1 VQRFGH
7 RRRNE
12 RGASAV
18 EFALVVP
25 VLALLVFGM
34 CEFGIAFNNLNSIRQ
49 GTREGAR
56 QAVVANF
63 GTNSACSL
71 TGAPSNTELRQLM
84 CLTKDRVQLSNTTNT
99 RVKLLFE
106 GDYEPGNSIR
116 LCTMYPLSS
125 VTGMFSPLLNGR
137 VLTTEVEMRVEQI
150 DEDLVAGQ
158 ETALSGQS
166 WSFCG

>member
-1 VQRFGH
+1 M
-7 RRRNE
+7 
-12 RGASAV
+12 

-34 CEFGIAFNNLNSIRQ
+34 CEFGIGFNNLNSLRQ

-63 GTNSACSL
+63 GGDSTCTI
-71 TGAPSNTELRQLM
+71 TGAPSNSELRELI
-84 CLTKDRVQLSNTTNT
+84 CLTKERVQLNNGDEI
-99 RVKLLFE
+99 RVLLEFE
-106 GDYEPGNSIR
+106 GDYEPGNSLR

-125 VTGMFSPLLNGR
+125 ITGMFAPVLDGR

-150 DEDLVAGQ
+150 DEDLVAGG
-158 ETALSGQS
+158 ETALSGHT
-166 WSFCG
+166 WAFCG